1 MHNTGLY
8 SLYPKG
14 NGLSFGIHGISQNS
28 ILSRWKSHL
37 GTGIIIKHSVYVFI
51 TWSLTICA

>member
-14 NGLSFGIHGISQNS
+14 NGLSFGIHRISQNS

-37 GTGIIIKHSVYVFI
+37 GTGIIIKHSVDYYK
-51 TWSLTICA
+51 L